1 MVAGTCVA
9 KKQHFLATDMW
20 LFCGILV
27 DQKLP
32 KCYTSFTVTKQERIM
47 SYIVYQLGSTA
58 KIKQF
63 ETSAGAKRS
72 ATAMNRNA
80 GAVEY
85 AVAHFTYY
93 DTFVVHKK
101 TVKNLMTGQA
111 VEIDS
116 NTPWCCNPAS
126 ETYWS
131 M

>member
-1 MVAGTCVA
+1 M
-9 KKQHFLATDMW
+9 
-20 LFCGILV
+20 
-27 DQKLP
+27 
-32 KCYTSFTVTKQERIM
+32 M

-63 ETSAGAKRS
+63 DTVGGARRS
-72 ATAMNRNA
+72 ATVLNRKV

-93 DTFVVHKK
+93 DTFVVTKK
-101 TVKNLMTGQA
+101 TVKNLMTGKT

>member
-1 MVAGTCVA
+1 M
-9 KKQHFLATDMW
+9 
-20 LFCGILV
+20 
-27 DQKLP
+27 
-32 KCYTSFTVTKQERIM
+32 M

-63 ETSAGAKRS
+63 DTLGGARRS
-72 ATAMNRNA
+72 ATVMNRKV

-93 DTFVVHKK
+93 DAFVVHKK
-101 TVKNLMTGQA
+101 TVKNLMTGA
-111 VEIDS
+111 EVEIDS

-126 ETYWS
+126 EQFWS